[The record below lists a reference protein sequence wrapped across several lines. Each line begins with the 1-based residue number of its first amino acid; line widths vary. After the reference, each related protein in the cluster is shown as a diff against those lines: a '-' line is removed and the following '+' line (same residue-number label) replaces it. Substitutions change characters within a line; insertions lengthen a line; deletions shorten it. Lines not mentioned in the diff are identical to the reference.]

1 MDHIIQ
7 VYDYLKSK
15 RDLNLDTL
23 KATIQV
29 NCDYSDYVESVAKAL
44 NIDSEDCLEAFQALE
59 AHERIWIMPQM
70 EPYIDYIENIKAK
83 WDNNQK

>member
-1 MDHIIQ
+1 MDHITQ

-23 KATIQV
+23 VATIQV
-29 NCDYSDYVESVAKAL
+29 GCDYSDYVQSVADEL
-44 NIDSEDCLEAFQALE
+44 DIDADDCLEAFQALE

-70 EPYIDYIENIKAK
+70 EPYIDYIEVNG
-83 WDNNQK
+83 